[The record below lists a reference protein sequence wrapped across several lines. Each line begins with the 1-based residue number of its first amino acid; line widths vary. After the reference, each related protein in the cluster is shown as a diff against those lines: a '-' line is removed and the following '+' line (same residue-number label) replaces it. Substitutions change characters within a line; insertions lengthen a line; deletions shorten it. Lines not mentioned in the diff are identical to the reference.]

1 MMRVTGTVIC
11 SLWLVLC
18 VEGSTRV
25 RREECAKV
33 TEDFTKCTHKAYEE
47 YKAVHGAG
55 DDEKPD
61 WMARKSCNYVT
72 AAVEDCGNKLV
83 GECNTEEQVTA
94 MKDRQL
100 KGNLVQLQTSLDEWD
115 SDKCPAVKAHIER
128 MKAAEAKDAMDGNDQ
143 TGATKDDSEPEADPP
158 AENKEEENNSANALT
173 LSSFFLILVSLSIS
187 IIT

>member
-33 TEDFTKCTHKAYEE
+33 TEDFTKCTHKAYED

-55 DDEKPD
+55 EDGKPD

-128 MKAAEAKDAMDGNDQ
+128 MKAAEAKSNDAMDGNDQ

-173 LSSFFLILVSLSIS
+173 LSSFFLILVSLYIP
-187 IIT
+187 